1 MNLTPVDA
9 KSWPKNF
16 NITLNDEKDGELLIQ
31 NLKYVLNLT
40 MAKSRTKEFG
50 FITLF
55 SDSRGTYWFKVS
67 RGFVTALNESL
78 AALEN
83 LVDDAG
89 QILNAVQKEKV
100 NMLYRMLN
108 SLYE

>member
-1 MNLTPVDA
+1 M
-9 KSWPKNF
+9 
-16 NITLNDEKDGELLIQ
+16 IQ